1 MKHYVHRAIE
11 KELRAAASEFP
22 VLVLTGPRQT
32 GKSTLL
38 REIFPKYDYA
48 TFDDPV
54 TRKFAADD
62 PKAFLAGTRRMI
74 IDEIQYLP
82 EILPYIKM
90 SVDENRSA
98 RGRFLLT
105 GSQYFPLMAGLGES
119 LAGRAALYELLG
131 FSTEEIPIGGAGKP
145 VPDPFSLI
153 FRGFYPEVVAGGAD
167 RNRFYPSYL
176 QTYLERDIRQIA
188 SVQDLRVFQNFLELL
203 AARAGA
209 LLNLNEIAKEC
220 GISFTSARRWLSL
233 LETTRVVYLLR
244 PYHRNITKR
253 VVKSPKVYFTDTGL
267 LAYLLRYPSAAVM
280 RTGPQAGAFFEN
292 FIVAEFLKYKL
303 NHNRNFELYFY
314 RDSNKN
320 EIDLLLDFG
329 VSLKLLEIKATA
341 TPRPEHFSTIRKL
354 MHEFKSKTGYLIA
367 MTHKQEKVGENLKVL
382 PWTKIMSIVAEN
394 VQ

>member
-1 MKHYVHRAIE
+1 MKRYIHRAIE
-11 KELRAAASEFP
+11 KELKAAASEFP
-22 VLVLTGPRQT
+22 AVVLTGPRQT

-38 REIFPKYDYA
+38 RKIFPKHDYT

-54 TRKFAADD
+54 TQKFAAED
-62 PKAFLAGTRRMI
+62 PKSFLAGAPRMI

-90 SVDENRSA
+90 AVDENRSA
-98 RGRFLLT
+98 KGRFLLT

-131 FSTEEIPIGGAGKP
+131 FSMEEIGAGGGGKSAS
-145 VPDPFSLI
+145 DPFPLI

-167 RNRFYPSYL
+167 RNRFYSSYL

-203 AARAGA
+203 AARAGS
-209 LLNLNEIAKEC
+209 LLNLNEVSKEC

-253 VVKSPKVYFTDTGL
+253 VIKSPKLYFTDTGL

-280 RTGPQAGAFFEN
+280 RKGPQAGAFFEN

-314 RDSNKN
+314 RDSNQN

-341 TPRPEHFSTIRKL
+341 TPRAEHFSTIKKMIAEL
-354 MHEFKSKTGYLIA
+354 KAGKGYLIA
-367 MTHKQEKVGENLKVL
+367 FTDKKETVGENLKVL
-382 PWTKIMSIVAEN
+382 PWASIPGAAQE
-394 VQ
+394 

>member
-1 MKHYVHRAIE
+1 MSIYIHRAIE
-11 KELRAAASEFP
+11 KELKAAASEFP
-22 VLVLTGPRQT
+22 VAVLTGPRQT

-38 REIFPKYDYA
+38 RKTFPKYEYA

-54 TRKFAADD
+54 TRKLAADD
-62 PKAFLAGTRRMI
+62 PKTFLARAERMI

-90 SVDENRSA
+90 SVDENRSVK
-98 RGRFLLT
+98 GRFLLT

-131 FSTEEIPIGGAGKP
+131 FSLEEIGIGGAGRS
-145 VPDPFSLI
+145 VPDPFNLI
-153 FRGFYPEVVAGGAD
+153 FRGFYPEVVAGGTD
-167 RNRFYPSYL
+167 GNRFYSSYL

-188 SVQDLRVFQNFLELL
+188 SVQDLRVFHNFLELL

-253 VVKSPKVYFTDTGL
+253 VIKSPKVYFTDTGL

-280 RTGPQAGAFFEN
+280 RKGPQAGAFFEN

-341 TPRPEHFSTIRKL
+341 TPRPEHLATIKKVAA
-354 MHEFKSKTGYLIA
+354 EFKAETGYLVA
-367 MTHKQEKVGENLKVL
+367 LTDKKEKVGESLEVL
-382 PWTKIMSIVAEN
+382 PWPRILSVVA
-394 VQ
+394 

>member
-1 MKHYVHRAIE
+1 MKAKNSYQR
-11 KELRAAASEFP
+11 FQ
-22 VLVLTGPRQT
+22 GPRKT
-32 GKSTLL
+32 
-38 REIFPKYDYA
+38 FPNYDYT

-62 PKAFLAGTRRMI
+62 PKTFLARASHMI
-74 IDEIQYLP
+74 IEEIQYLP

-90 SVDENRSA
+90 SADENRSV

-131 FSTEEIPIGGAGKP
+131 FSMEEISIGGVGKS
-145 VPDPFSLI
+145 VPDPFNLI
-153 FRGFYPEVVAGGAD
+153 FRGFYPEVVVGGAD
-167 RNRFYPSYL
+167 RNRFYSSYL

-253 VVKSPKVYFTDTGL
+253 VIKSPKVYFTDTGL

-280 RTGPQAGAFFEN
+280 RKGPQAGAFFEN

-341 TPRPEHFSTIRKL
+341 TPRSEHLVTIKKVAA
-354 MHEFKSKTGYLIA
+354 EFKAETGYLIA
-367 MTHKQEKVGENLKVL
+367 LTDKKEKVGEGLEVL
-382 PWTKIMSIVAEN
+382 PWSKILSVAS
-394 VQ
+394 